1 MQQNTLE
8 KVDLVNNP
16 PHYLGNPSGVE
27 CIEITEHLMCNRANA
42 IKYAWR
48 ANDKGCTR
56 EDLQKCEWYI
66 NREIKR
72 LQRGNLAAWRNIEI
86 EQYYDKLYWHYLKE
100 DDRRFFDFVE
110 HIIFGKQDGLESAL
124 KIVKSWI
131 GELEQC

>member
-1 MQQNTLE
+1 MSD
-8 KVDLVNNP
+8 KINP
-16 PHYLGNPSGVE
+16 KHYKSHPSGVE

-72 LQRGNLAAWRNIEI
+72 LQRGNNVPDYSYDLDVVYTRLYD
-86 EQYYDKLYWHYLKE
+86 YYKDYEFDKRL
-100 DDRRFFDFVE
+100 FDFISNLIHGGE
-110 HIIFGKQDGLESAL
+110 ERLAYAL
-124 KIVKSWI
+124 KIVESWI
-131 GELEQC
+131 EELSDAKAKQ

>member
-1 MQQNTLE
+1 MS
-8 KVDLVNNP
+8 DLVNHP
-16 PHYLGNPSGVE
+16 KHYTQHPSGVE

-72 LQRGNLAAWRNIEI
+72 LQRGNNVPDYSYDLDVVYTRLYD
-86 EQYYDKLYWHYLKE
+86 YYKDYEFDKRL
-100 DDRRFFDFVE
+100 FDFISNLI
-110 HIIFGKQDGLESAL
+110 HGGQDALAYALTIID
-124 KIVKSWI
+124 SWVR
-131 GELEQC
+131 ELEQ

>member
-1 MQQNTLE
+1 MN
-8 KVDLVNNP
+8 DAINP
-16 PHYLGNPSGVE
+16 KHYKSHPSGVE

-72 LQRGNLAAWRNIEI
+72 LQRGNNVPDYSYDLDVVYTRLYD
-86 EQYYDKLYWHYLKE
+86 YYKDYEFDKRL
-100 DDRRFFDFVE
+100 FDFISNLIHGGE
-110 HIIFGKQDGLESAL
+110 ERLAYAL
-124 KIVKSWI
+124 KIVDSWVR
-131 GELEQC
+131 ELEQ

>member
-1 MQQNTLE
+1 MSD
-8 KVDLVNNP
+8 KINP
-16 PHYLGNPSGVE
+16 KHYKSHPSGVE

-72 LQRGNLAAWRNIEI
+72 LQRGNNVPDYSYDLDVVYTRLYD
-86 EQYYDKLYWHYLKE
+86 YYKDHEFDKRL
-100 DDRRFFDFVE
+100 FDFISNLIHGGE
-110 HIIFGKQDGLESAL
+110 ERLAYAL
-124 KIVKSWI
+124 KIVDSWVR
-131 GELEQC
+131 ELEQ

>member
-16 PHYLGNPSGVE
+16 PHYQHPSGIE
-27 CIEITEHLMCNRANA
+27 CIEITEHLNFNRGNA

-72 LQRGNLAAWRNIEI
+72 LQRGNNVPDYSYDLDVVYTRLYD
-86 EQYYDKLYWHYLKE
+86 YYKDYEFDKRL
-100 DDRRFFDFVE
+100 FDFISNLIHGGE
-110 HIIFGKQDGLESAL
+110 ERLAYAL
-124 KIVKSWI
+124 KIVDSWVR
-131 GELEQC
+131 ELEQ

>member
-1 MQQNTLE
+1 MN
-8 KVDLVNNP
+8 DAINP
-16 PHYLGNPSGVE
+16 KHYKSHPSGVE

-72 LQRGNLAAWRNIEI
+72 LQRGNNVPDYSYDLDVVYTRLYD
-86 EQYYDKLYWHYLKE
+86 YYKDYEFDKRL
-100 DDRRFFDFVE
+100 FDFISNLIHGGE
-110 HIIFGKQDGLESAL
+110 ERLAYAL
-124 KIVKSWI
+124 KIVDSWVK
-131 GELEQC
+131 ELEQ

>member
-1 MQQNTLE
+1 MS
-8 KVDLVNNP
+8 DLVNHP
-16 PHYLGNPSGVE
+16 KHYTQHKSGIE

-72 LQRGNLAAWRNIEI
+72 LQRGNNVPDYSYDLDVVYTRLYD
-86 EQYYDKLYWHYLKE
+86 YYKDYEFDKRL
-100 DDRRFFDFVE
+100 FDFISNLIHGGE
-110 HIIFGKQDGLESAL
+110 ERLAYAL
-124 KIVKSWI
+124 KIVDSWVR
-131 GELEQC
+131 ELEQ

>member
-16 PHYLGNPSGVE
+16 PHYQHPSGIE
-27 CIEITEHLMCNRANA
+27 CIEITEHLNFNRGNA

-48 ANDKGCTR
+48 ANDKWCTR

-72 LQRGNLAAWRNIEI
+72 LQRGNNVPDYSYDLDVVYTRLYD
-86 EQYYDKLYWHYLKE
+86 YYKDYEFDKRL
-100 DDRRFFDFVE
+100 FDFISNLIHGGE
-110 HIIFGKQDGLESAL
+110 ERLAYAL
-124 KIVKSWI
+124 KIVDSWVR
-131 GELEQC
+131 ELEQ

>member
-1 MQQNTLE
+1 MN
-8 KVDLVNNP
+8 DLVNHP
-16 PHYLGNPSGVE
+16 KHYTQHKSGIE

-72 LQRGNLAAWRNIEI
+72 LQRGNNVPDYSYDLDVVYTRLYD
-86 EQYYDKLYWHYLKE
+86 YYKDYEFDKRL
-100 DDRRFFDFVE
+100 FDFISNLIHGGE
-110 HIIFGKQDGLESAL
+110 ERLAYAL
-124 KIVKSWI
+124 KIVDSWVR
-131 GELEQC
+131 ELEQ

>member
-1 MQQNTLE
+1 MN
-8 KVDLVNNP
+8 DLVNHP
-16 PHYLGNPSGVE
+16 KHYTQHKSGVE

-72 LQRGNLAAWRNIEI
+72 LQRGNNVPDYSYDLDVVYTRLYD
-86 EQYYDKLYWHYLKE
+86 YYKDYEFDKRL
-100 DDRRFFDFVE
+100 FDFISNLIHGGE
-110 HIIFGKQDGLESAL
+110 ERLAYAL
-124 KIVKSWI
+124 KIVDSWVREI
-131 GELEQC
+131 EQ

>member
-1 MQQNTLE
+1 MN
-8 KVDLVNNP
+8 DLVNHP
-16 PHYLGNPSGVE
+16 KHYTQHKSGVE

-72 LQRGNLAAWRNIEI
+72 LQRGNNVPDYSYDLDVVYTRLYD
-86 EQYYDKLYWHYLKE
+86 YYKDYEFDKRL
-100 DDRRFFDFVE
+100 FDFISNLIHGGE
-110 HIIFGKQDGLESAL
+110 ERLAYAL
-124 KIVKSWI
+124 KIVESWI
-131 GELEQC
+131 EELSDAKAKQ

>member
-1 MQQNTLE
+1 MSD
-8 KVDLVNNP
+8 KINP
-16 PHYLGNPSGVE
+16 KHYKSHPSGVE

-72 LQRGNLAAWRNIEI
+72 LQRGNNVPDYSYDLDVVYTRLYD
-86 EQYYDKLYWHYLKE
+86 YYKDYEFDKRL
-100 DDRRFFDFVE
+100 FDFISNLIHGGE
-110 HIIFGKQDGLESAL
+110 ERLAYAL
-124 KIVKSWI
+124 KIVDSWVR
-131 GELEQC
+131 ELEQ

>member
-1 MQQNTLE
+1 MN
-8 KVDLVNNP
+8 DAINP
-16 PHYLGNPSGVE
+16 KHYKSHPSGVE

-72 LQRGNLAAWRNIEI
+72 LQRGNNVPDYSYDLDVVYTRLYD
-86 EQYYDKLYWHYLKE
+86 YYKDYEFDKRL
-100 DDRRFFDFVE
+100 FDFISNLIHGGE
-110 HIIFGKQDGLESAL
+110 ERLAYAL
-124 KIVKSWI
+124 KIVESWI
-131 GELEQC
+131 EELSDAKAKQ

>member
-1 MQQNTLE
+1 MS
-8 KVDLVNNP
+8 DLVNHP
-16 PHYLGNPSGVE
+16 KHYTQHKSGVE

-72 LQRGNLAAWRNIEI
+72 LQRGNNVPDYSYDLDVVYTRLYD
-86 EQYYDKLYWHYLKE
+86 YYKDYEFDKRL
-100 DDRRFFDFVE
+100 FDFISNLIHGGE
-110 HIIFGKQDGLESAL
+110 ERLAYAL
-124 KIVKSWI
+124 KIVESWI
-131 GELEQC
+131 EELSDAKAKQ

>member
-1 MQQNTLE
+1 MN
-8 KVDLVNNP
+8 DLVNHP
-16 PHYLGNPSGVE
+16 KHYTQHKSGVE

-72 LQRGNLAAWRNIEI
+72 LQRGNNVPDYSYDLDVVYTRLYD
-86 EQYYDKLYWHYLKE
+86 YYKDYEFDKRL
-100 DDRRFFDFVE
+100 FDFISNLIHGGE
-110 HIIFGKQDGLESAL
+110 ERLAYAL
-124 KIVKSWI
+124 KIVDSWVR
-131 GELEQC
+131 ELEQ

>member
-1 MQQNTLE
+1 MN
-8 KVDLVNNP
+8 DAINP
-16 PHYLGNPSGVE
+16 KHYKSHKSGVE

-72 LQRGNLAAWRNIEI
+72 LQRGNNVPDYSYDLDVVYTRLYD
-86 EQYYDKLYWHYLKE
+86 YYKDYEFDKRL
-100 DDRRFFDFVE
+100 FDFISNLIHGGE
-110 HIIFGKQDGLESAL
+110 ERLAYAL
-124 KIVKSWI
+124 KIVDSWVR
-131 GELEQC
+131 ELEQ

>member
-1 MQQNTLE
+1 MS
-8 KVDLVNNP
+8 DLVNHP
-16 PHYLGNPSGVE
+16 KHYTQHPSGVE

-72 LQRGNLAAWRNIEI
+72 LQRGNNVPDYSYDLDVVYTRLYD
-86 EQYYDKLYWHYLKE
+86 YYKDYEFDKRL
-100 DDRRFFDFVE
+100 FDFISNLIHGGE
-110 HIIFGKQDGLESAL
+110 ERLAYAL
-124 KIVKSWI
+124 KIVESWI
-131 GELEQC
+131 EELSDAKAKQ